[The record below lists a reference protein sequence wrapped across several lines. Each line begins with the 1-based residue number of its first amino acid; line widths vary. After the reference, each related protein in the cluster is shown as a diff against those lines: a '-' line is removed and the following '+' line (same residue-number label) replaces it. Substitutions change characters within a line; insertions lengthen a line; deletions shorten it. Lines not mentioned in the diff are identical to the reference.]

1 MQRTAR
7 NYRAYDQSQRS
18 SRVTADVVYRLGY
31 TPKPVDIKTTI
42 GTMPRRHRGGG
53 RRSQYGGTLDLADVN
68 ITDLRTYV
76 SLTRIDVRSSKKSEI
91 VAALTEMGHTY
102 SDIEATLGRAPSI
115 VKDARKRENLLVF
128 PSRRKDQ
135 KTAILKSIF

>member
-31 TPKPVDIKTTI
+31 TPKPVDVKTTI

-91 VAALTEMGHTY
+91 VAALTGMGH
-102 SDIEATLGRAPSI
+102 
-115 VKDARKRENLLVF
+115 
-128 PSRRKDQ
+128 
-135 KTAILKSIF
+135 

>member
-68 ITDLRTYV
+68 ITDLRAYV
-76 SLTRIDVRSSKKSEI
+76 SQTRIDVRSTKKSEI
-91 VAALTEMGHTY
+91 VAALTDLGRTY
-102 SDIEATLGRAPSI
+102 SDIEAVLGRAPSI
-115 VKDARKRENLLVF
+115 VKGAQKRENLQLAAANY
-128 PSRRKDQ
+128 RCLNN
-135 KTAILKSIF
+135 AL